1 MTETKERTLAEEA
14 RDLRVLKAEAS
25 AAKKVHDAAK
35 AAAAEAHQHLMDRME
50 LEKVSSIGTG
60 GTLFVRAETIYG
72 NVNDRQEFIK
82 WAEENDP
89 GLLKVTE
96 RDELINTLARRHIDD
111 GDPLPPGVGWYAK
124 PYISQRAQATKAD
137 D

>member
-1 MTETKERTLAEEA
+1 MTTATQPTLAEEA
-14 RDLRVLKAEAS
+14 RALRELKAEAS

-35 AAAAEAHQHLMDRME
+35 AAVAEAHQALMDRME
-50 LEKVSSIGTG
+50 LEQVSSIGTG

-82 WAEENDP
+82 WAEVNDP

-96 RDELINTLARRHIDD
+96 RDELINTMARRHIDD
-111 GDPLPPGVGWYAK
+111 GEPLPPGVGWYSK
-124 PYISQRAQATKAD
+124 PYISQRAQAGKAD